1 MQLGW
6 LQTFIAVYHTGSFT
20 KAARELGITQPAV
33 TQQIRSLEGVL
44 GRPLFHRTPKGALP
58 TVEGEALAHD
68 VRGPLAALDTAVR
81 RHFGGSPSNRP
92 LRLGGPAE
100 LISARV
106 MPCLGGLITCGLDVR
121 VSLGE
126 AAGLLESL
134 RAGHLDIVVSTIPPR
149 SRGVDAV
156 PLTDE
161 EFALVASPGIAAGLL
176 RGGLTIGQPELL
188 EKVPMIAYAETLP
201 IIRRYWQSV
210 FATRPPGSP
219 AVVVPDLRAVIA
231 AVAASA
237 GISVV
242 PTYLCERELG
252 AGTVVQ
258 LLTPE
263 LPPINTFYLATRAG
277 ALSDARLAQLHA
289 HLLTASRTWT

>member
-6 LQTFIAVYHTGSFT
+6 LQTFIAVYRTGSFT

-33 TQQIRSLEGVL
+33 TQQIRGLEVAL
-44 GRPLFHRTPKGALP
+44 GGPLFHRTPKGALP

-68 VRGPLAALDTAVR
+68 VRDPLAELDIAVR
-81 RHFGGSPSNRP
+81 RHFGGSPSSRP

-100 LISARV
+100 LIAARV
-106 MPCLGGLITCGLDVR
+106 LPSLGGLIARGLDVR

-134 RAGHLDIVVSTIPPR
+134 RAGHLDLVVSTVPAR

-161 EFALVASPGIAAGLL
+161 EFALVASPGIADGLL
-176 RGGLTIGQPELL
+176 RDGLALRRPEAL
-188 EKVPMIAYAETLP
+188 EKVPLIAYAETLP
-201 IIRRYWQSV
+201 IIRRYWQTV
-210 FATRPPGSP
+210 FSAPPPGSP

-237 GISVV
+237 GVSVV
-242 PTYLCERELG
+242 PTYLCERELD
-252 AGTVVQ
+252 AGTLVQ
-258 LLTPE
+258 LLRPD
-263 LPPINTFYLATRAG
+263 LPPINTFYLATRSGTLA
-277 ALSDARLAQLHA
+277 DARLADLHA
-289 HLLTASRTWT
+289 HLLTESRTWT